1 MRIRVFL
8 FFLFFVSLECFAQ
21 RSQRIDSIKQKLDSL
36 TSEAPGL
43 KETVDFSVTGVSI
56 QEFLRGIAESH
67 NLNISVDPSINYKI
81 YNNFTNEKVINV
93 LIFLVKEYELDI
105 SFVGSIM
112 SFRKYIPPVPQ
123 KEIAVP
129 KDISIKYNHY
139 NGRLSIDLKN
149 DTLDAVARKITQVTK
164 KNILVG
170 SALLNKTISAYIE
183 DMPFE
188 NAIEKMAYANDLKL
202 VKTDDDFY
210 VLQSLQ
216 DADQGLE
223 TATSKKG
230 KNKKGNNKGSA
241 GSSGGANAPGNTS
254 GKDNNADIEVIDS
267 LGKKYIS
274 ISAVN
279 YPISDAIKY
288 VAEEADISYFVFSE
302 IKGNATTRINNVL
315 FEDFLAYLL
324 QGTTYT
330 FKEENDIYLIGD
342 RQLEGL
348 RDSRVFQFQFREYSE
363 VNAVIPAEIKKGVEI
378 KEFKELNSIL
388 LTGSLPQILEVEAFL
403 RKVDKVVPVV
413 LIDVIMIDITRNRT
427 VSTGISAGI
436 GTSDSSGGKGT
447 LLPAP
452 NFVFSSAAIN
462 NFLAGIPVL
471 SNIGKV
477 TPSFYLGISAL
488 ETNANT
494 DVRSVPRL
502 STLNGH
508 DATLSIG
515 STQYYSQNTQN
526 VVGSVTT
533 TTVVTQQYHPIQ
545 ANLSVTIKPI
555 VSGDDQV
562 TLDIDVKISDFI
574 SIPPSGP
581 PPTSNS
587 QFKSTIR
594 VKNEEMIVLGGLER
608 MEKSQSTSGVPI
620 LSRIPILKLIF
631 SSRSKTRNKTVTIL
645 FIKPTIIY

>member
-1 MRIRVFL
+1 MKTRILFL
-8 FFLFFVSLECFAQ
+8 FLFIVSSVASAQ
-21 RSQRIDSIKQKLDSL
+21 QSQRIDSIRQKLENLSA
-36 TSEAPGL
+36 EAAGL
-43 KETVDFSVTGVSI
+43 NETVDFSVTGVTI

-67 NLNISVDPSINYKI
+67 NLNISVDPNINFKI

-93 LIFLVKEYELDI
+93 LVFLAKEYDLDI

-112 SFRKYIPPVPQ
+112 SFRKYVAPPVQ
-123 KEIAVP
+123 KASAPPREIG
-129 KDISIKYNHY
+129 IKYHGY
-139 NGRLSIDLKN
+139 SSLLSLDLKN
-149 DTLDAVARKITQVTK
+149 DTLDQVAKRITQVTK
-164 KNILVG
+164 KNVLPASG
-170 SALLNKTISAYIE
+170 LLKKIVSVYIE
-183 DMPFE
+183 EMPFD
-188 NAIEKMAYANDLKL
+188 NALEKMAFANDLKV
-202 VKTDDDFY
+202 VKTDDNFY
-210 VLQSLQ
+210 LLQP
-216 DADQGLE
+216 LE
-223 TATSKKG
+223 DGEKSGTVATGNTKKD
-230 KNKKGNNKGSA
+230 KKKINKGANTGSA
-241 GSSGGANAPGNTS
+241 AA
-254 GKDNNADIEVIDS
+254 NADIEVIDS

-274 ISAVN
+274 FNAIN
-279 YPISDAIKY
+279 YPIADAIKY
-288 VAEEADISYFVFSE
+288 VSEEADRNYFLFSE
-302 IKGNATTRINNVL
+302 IKGNVTTRINNVE
-315 FEDFLAYLL
+315 FQDFLTYLL

-330 FKEENDIYLIGD
+330 FKQENSLYLIGD

-348 RDSRVFQFQFREYSE
+348 RASKVFQFQFRQYSE

-378 KEFKELNSIL
+378 KEFMELNSIL

-427 VSTGISAGI
+427 VSTGVTAGI
-436 GTSDSSGGKGT
+436 GDSTGGSGT
-447 LLPAP
+447 ILPGA
-452 NFVFSSAAIN
+452 NFVFSSKAIN

-471 SNIGKV
+471 SNIGRV

-488 ETNANT
+488 EQNANT

-545 ANLSVTIKPI
+545 ANLAVTIKPI

-562 TLDIDVKISDFI
+562 TLDIDVKISDFLN
-574 SIPPSGP
+574 IPPAGP

-608 MEKSQSTSGVPI
+608 MEKSTSTSGVPI
-620 LSRIPILKLIF
+620 LSRIPILKLLF
-631 SSRSKTRNKTVTIL
+631 SSKSKTKNKTVTIL
-645 FIKPTIIY
+645 FIKPTILY